1 MWEKLFLQ
9 YGIEFLNDT
18 DSGDPLFEMDS
29 LESVLKKES
38 KENDTTRVFALG
50 AYSYGYYGGSFDIRA
65 DYFLIDN
72 AGNYA
77 SLEERNLLRYIA
89 DEIDEP
95 YFLNWLFENGY
106 ISDEEYKRLQWDLSY

>member
-1 MWEKLFLQ
+1 
-9 YGIEFLNDT
+9 
-18 DSGDPLFEMDS
+18 MDGFGNYQTKRRTNIIS
-29 LESVLKKES
+29 YHLCAES

-50 AYSYGYYGGSFDIRA
+50 AYSYGYYGGSFDFRA